1 MYYRGDLRQRGAG
14 LGDVFRSFSRSVN
27 FKGVANDMKKKAL
40 GSAVNFGVGVL
51 KDLSRRKDLKS
62 AVKARGKTMI
72 RNLVR
77 GGTKRVLDAVLN
89 TGPPKKRR
97 QTKLKPRTGRTSR
110 RGRKKVTRRVR
121 DIFDR

>member
-1 MYYRGDLRQRGAG
+1 MYYRGDLRQRGGG
-14 LGDVFRSFSRSVN
+14 LGDVFRAFTRSVK
-27 FKGVANDMKKKAL
+27 FKGVANAMKKKAL
-40 GSAVNFGVGVL
+40 GSAVRFGVGVL
-51 KDLSRRKDLKS
+51 RDVSRQGDLKS

-110 RGRKKVTRRVR
+110 RGRKKVTRRAR

>member
-1 MYYRGDLRQRGAG
+1 M
-14 LGDVFRSFSRSVN
+14 GDVFRSFSRLVKL
-27 FKGVANDMKKKAL
+27 KGVANAMKRKAL
-40 GSAVNFGVGVL
+40 GSAVRFGVGVL
-51 KDLSRRKDLKS
+51 KDVSRKKDLKS

-110 RGRKKVTRRVR
+110 RGRKKVTRRAR